1 MLKQFSLNTNITLS
15 DLELLPIRS
24 INFNNSK
31 DYDLHT
37 EIVKLVNQLL
47 KLNEEKAEVKLQT
60 KITQLQSKIDYCEG
74 RINEIVYQLYGL
86 TKEEIKIVEKKL

>member
-1 MLKQFSLNTNITLS
+1 
-15 DLELLPIRS
+15 
-24 INFNNSK
+24 
-31 DYDLHT
+31 
-37 EIVKLVNQLL
+37 
-47 KLNEEKAEVKLQT
+47 VKLQT